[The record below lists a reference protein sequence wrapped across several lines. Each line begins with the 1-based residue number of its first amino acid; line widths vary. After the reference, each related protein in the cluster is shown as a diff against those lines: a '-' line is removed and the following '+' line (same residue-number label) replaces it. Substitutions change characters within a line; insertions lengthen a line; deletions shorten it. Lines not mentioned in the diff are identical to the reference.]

1 MWFLDFLPNWI
12 FHIITLVGVVGVIAS
27 FLLGMIPFINTYK
40 TALQVVSVLVLA
52 LGIYMEGGIS
62 NQERWEAKVAEAEKK
77 VLEAEKKA
85 AEANG
90 KIEYVFVE
98 KKTKIQDNKAAAL
111 SDVKANAA
119 QMNKYCSVIPEVINI
134 LNASALNQAAG
145 GKK

>member
-12 FHIITLVGVVGVIAS
+12 FHLITLVGVAGVIAS

-40 TALQVVSVLVLA
+40 TALQVVSVIVLVF
-52 LGIYMEGGIS
+52 GIYMEGGIS

-98 KKTKIQDNKAAAL
+98 KKSKIQENKAAAL
-111 SDVKANAA
+111 ADVQSNAA
-119 QMNKYCSVIPEVINI
+119 KMNAKCVVIPEVINI
-134 LNASALNQAAG
+134 LNASAINQAAG

>member
-1 MWFLDFLPNWI
+1 MWFLDILPNWI

-40 TALQVVSVLVLA
+40 TALQVVSIAVLA
-52 LGIYMEGGIS
+52 FGIYMEGGIS
-62 NQERWEAKVAEAEKK
+62 NQDRWESKVAEAQMK

-90 KIEYVFVE
+90 KIEYVYVE
-98 KKTKIQDNKAAAL
+98 KKSKIREARDL
-111 SDVKANAA
+111 SLIDVQNNADK
-119 QMNKYCSVIPEVINI
+119 MNKYCSVIPEVINI
-134 LNASALNQAAG
+134 VNASALNQAG